1 MAHIPH
7 GTIVKIRNTGIQSV
21 DGLIGRIVGIASIG
35 IPKVYII
42 LFDEIRDALDFNW
55 SALSLPESKF
65 EIIKH
70 A

>member
-1 MAHIPH
+1 MTYIPH
-7 GTIVKIRNTGIQSV
+7 GTIVKIRNTGIHTV
-21 DGLIGRIVGIASIG
+21 DGLLGRIIGITSIG
-35 IPKVYII
+35 IPIVYII
-42 LFDEIRDALDFNW
+42 LFEEIREVPDFKW